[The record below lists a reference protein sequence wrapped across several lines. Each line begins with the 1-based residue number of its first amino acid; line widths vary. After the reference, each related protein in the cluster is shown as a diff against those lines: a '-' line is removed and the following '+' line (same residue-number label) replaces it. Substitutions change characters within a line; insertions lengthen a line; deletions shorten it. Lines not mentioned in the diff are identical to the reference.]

1 MIGVIGVVISLILLI
16 YLAYKG
22 WSVILIAPVLA
33 LIASVFVIFEGGEF
47 HIMATYTE
55 TFMPNLASYVK
66 ANFPIFL
73 LGAVF
78 GKVMDLSGSAK
89 SIAEFIVE
97 KLGHG
102 KELWAV
108 VLSCAV
114 ITYGGVSL
122 FVAAFAIYPIGAA
135 LFRESDIPKRL
146 LPPAIALGAFTFT
159 MTAIPGTP
167 QIQNTIPMAYFGTDA
182 FAAPILGIVAA
193 LIMLLGGMFWL
204 TTRLKKAKAAGEG
217 YGDHPNENLTN
228 IDISKL
234 PPFITSIIP
243 IVMVILVTLVCSK
256 WILPSLDSSYL
267 ESDYATTYSA
277 VGGTWSLVIGLVVGI
292 VLVVIF
298 NYNRF
303 EKGIVESLKEGA
315 NSSLLAI
322 MNTASEVGY
331 GNVIKTLPAYALIAT
346 GMLSISS
353 NPLIGEAISSSVMAG
368 VTGSAS
374 GGLSIA
380 LATFADSFKAAADDA
395 GISYEVLHRVAAVA
409 CGGLDTLPHNGAVI
423 TLLMATGMTHKQC
436 YLNIGMCTVIIPT
449 IATIAII
456 ILGSMGIC

>member
-47 HIMATYTE
+47 HMMATYTE

-256 WILPSLDSSYL
+256 WFLPSLDSSYL

>member
-1 MIGVIGVVISLILLI
+1 MIGVLGVIISLVLLI

-33 LIASVFVIFEGGEF
+33 LIASIFVVFDGGEF
-47 HIMATYTE
+47 HLMATYTE
-55 TFMPNLASYVK
+55 TFMPNLAAYVK
-66 ANFPIFL
+66 TNFPIFL

-89 SIAEFIVE
+89 AIAEFIVE
-97 KLGHG
+97 KIGKG
-102 KELWAV
+102 KEIWAV

-135 LFRESDIPKRL
+135 LFRESNIPKRL

-159 MTAIPGTP
+159 MTAVPGTP
-167 QIQNTIPMAYFGTDA
+167 QIQNTIPMAYFGTDS
-182 FAAPILGIVAA
+182 FAAPILGIVASCV
-193 LIMLLGGMFWL
+193 MLFGGMFWL

-228 IDISKL
+228 IDVSKL
-234 PPFITSIIP
+234 PRFSTSIIP
-243 IVMVILVTLVCSK
+243 IIMVIVVNFICTK
-256 WILPSLDSSYL
+256 WILPSMDSAYL
-267 ESDYATTYSA
+267 ESEYGTSYSA
-277 VGGTWSLVIGLVVGI
+277 VGGTWALVIGLVVGI
-292 VLVVIF
+292 ILVVVF
-298 NYNRF
+298 NYHRF
-303 EKGIVESLKEGA
+303 EDGPVEALKAGA

-331 GNVIKTLPAYALIAT
+331 GNVIKTLPAYAIIAT
-346 GMLSISS
+346 GVLGISA
-353 NPLIGEAISSSVMAG
+353 NPLIGEAIASSLMAG

-380 LATFADSFKAAADDA
+380 LSTFAEQFMAAADA
-395 GISYEVLHRVAAVA
+395 EGISYEVLHRVAAVA

-449 IATIAII
+449 IAVIVII

>member
-47 HIMATYTE
+47 HMMATYTE
-55 TFMPNLASYVK
+55 TFMPNLAAYVK

-89 SIAEFIVE
+89 AIAEFIVE
-97 KLGHG
+97 KIGKG

-167 QIQNTIPMAYFGTDA
+167 QIQNTIPMAYFGTDS

-193 LIMLLGGMFWL
+193 LVMLLGGMFWL

-234 PPFITSIIP
+234 PPFSTSIIP
-243 IVMVILVTLVCSK
+243 IIMVILVNLICSK
-256 WILPSLDSSYL
+256 WLLPSMDSAYL
-267 ESDYATTYSA
+267 ETDYGTTYSA
-277 VGGTWSLVIGLVVGI
+277 VGGTWALVIGLVVGI
-292 VLVVIF
+292 VLVVLF
-298 NYNRF
+298 NYKRF

-331 GNVIKTLPAYALIAT
+331 GNVIKTLPAYGLIAA

-436 YLNIGMCTVIIPT
+436 YLNIGMCTVVIPT
-449 IATIAII
+449 IATIVII

>member
-1 MIGVIGVVISLILLI
+1 MIGIIGVVISLALLI

-47 HIMATYTE
+47 HLMATYTE

-66 ANFPIFL
+66 SNFPIFL

-89 SIAEFIVE
+89 AIAEFIVA
-97 KLGHG
+97 KLGRG

-108 VLSCAV
+108 VISCAI

-122 FVAAFAIYPIGAA
+122 FVAAFAIYPIGAE
-135 LFRESDIPKRL
+135 LFRESNLPKRL

-167 QIQNTIPMAYFGTDA
+167 QIQNTIPMSFFGTDA

-193 LIMLLGGMFWL
+193 LIMLFGGMFWL
-204 TTRLKKAKAAGEG
+204 NSRLKKAVAAGEG
-217 YGDHPNENLTN
+217 YGDHPNENLAD
-228 IDISKL
+228 IDVSKL
-234 PPFITSIIP
+234 PPFSTSIIP
-243 IVMVILVTLVCSK
+243 IIMVIVVNLACSK
-256 WILPSLDSSYL
+256 WILPSMDSAYL
-267 ESDYATTYSA
+267 ESEYGTTYSS
-277 VGGTWSLVIGLVVGI
+277 VGGTWALVIGLIVGI

-298 NYNRF
+298 NFKRF
-303 EKGIVESLKEGA
+303 EKGVVESLKEGA

-331 GNVIKTLPAYALIAT
+331 GNVIKTLPAYGLIAA
-346 GMLSISS
+346 GMLSISA

-380 LATFADSFKAAADDA
+380 LSTFADSFKAAADNA

-423 TLLMATGMTHKQC
+423 TLLMATGMTHKEC
-436 YLNIGMCTVIIPT
+436 YANIGMCTVVIPT
-449 IATIAII
+449 IATVAII
-456 ILGSMGIC
+456 ILGSFGVC

>member
-47 HIMATYTE
+47 HLLATYTE
-55 TFMPNLASYVK
+55 TFMPNVGAYVK
-66 ANFPIFL
+66 SYFPIFL

-108 VLSCAV
+108 VLACAV

-135 LFRESDIPKRL
+135 LFRESDLPKRL

-204 TTRLKKAKAAGEG
+204 SSRLKKAKAAGEG

-228 IDISKL
+228 IDVSKL

-243 IVMVILVTLVCSK
+243 IVMVIVVNLVCSK
-256 WILPSLDSSYL
+256 WILPSMDSSYL
-267 ESDYATTYSA
+267 ESEYGTTYSA

-292 VLVVIF
+292 ILVVIF

-322 MNTASEVGY
+322 LNTASEVGY

-346 GMLSISS
+346 GMLSISA

-423 TLLMATGMTHKQC
+423 TLLMATCLLYTSRC
-436 YLNIGMCTVIIPT
+436 V
-449 IATIAII
+449 
-456 ILGSMGIC
+456 

>member
-1 MIGVIGVVISLILLI
+1 MIGVLGVIISLVLLI

-33 LIASVFVIFEGGEF
+33 LIASIFVVFDGGEF
-47 HIMATYTE
+47 HLMATYTE
-55 TFMPNLASYVK
+55 TFMPNLAAYVK
-66 ANFPIFL
+66 TNFPIFL

-89 SIAEFIVE
+89 AIAEFIVE
-97 KLGHG
+97 KIGKG
-102 KELWAV
+102 KEIWAV

-135 LFRESDIPKRL
+135 LFRESNIPKRL

-159 MTAIPGTP
+159 MTAVPGTP
-167 QIQNTIPMAYFGTDA
+167 QIQNTIPMAYFGTDS
-182 FAAPILGIVAA
+182 FAAPILGIVASCV
-193 LIMLLGGMFWL
+193 MLFGGMFWL

-228 IDISKL
+228 IDVSKL
-234 PPFITSIIP
+234 PRFSTSIIP
-243 IVMVILVTLVCSK
+243 IIMVIVVNFICTK
-256 WILPSLDSSYL
+256 WILPSMDSAYL
-267 ESDYATTYSA
+267 ESEYGTSYSA
-277 VGGTWSLVIGLVVGI
+277 VGGTWALVIGLVVGI
-292 VLVVIF
+292 ILVVVF
-298 NYNRF
+298 NYHRF
-303 EKGIVESLKEGA
+303 ENGPVEALKAGA

-331 GNVIKTLPAYALIAT
+331 GNVIKTLPAYAIIAT
-346 GMLSISS
+346 GVLGISA
-353 NPLIGEAISSSVMAG
+353 NPLIGEAIASSLMAG

-380 LATFADSFKAAADDA
+380 LSTFADQFMAAADA
-395 GISYEVLHRVAAVA
+395 EGISYEVLHRVAAVA

-449 IATIAII
+449 IAALVII